1 MKSLLIISTF
11 FLTFLGFGQETYFS
25 PLTEN
30 LKTGEVERINRT
42 ITIQQNAII
51 IKTDTDDG
59 YDIQTLKILEKE
71 IEKETKPST
80 AIYDCTSPDGVY
92 PTTILIPQKSIISE
106 ILVIQPSLIE
116 DSDENFR
123 FHIEQKENL
132 FQ

>member
-1 MKSLLIISTF
+1 MKSLFIIITF
-11 FLTFLGFGQETYFS
+11 FLTYSAFGQETYFS

-30 LKTGEVERINRT
+30 LKTGEKEIINRT
-42 ITIQQNAII
+42 ITIQQSAII
-51 IKTDTDDG
+51 IKTDTDNG

-71 IEKETKPST
+71 IENDTNPST

-106 ILVIQPSLIE
+106 ILVIQPSLV
-116 DSDENFR
+116 SDTDEHFR